1 MKKTLLMCACVV
13 MVFFSTGCQKVIE
26 LTDNESKLIAEYA
39 AELLL
44 KYDKNIDYKY
54 FDGSVTTAIDTTEE
68 LTTEVSE
75 DITSDVSTE
84 ATTEISTENTQTVT
98 TEDTTSSDTTESDIT
113 EDPTN
118 EVTGEVVANQDE
130 NFNIATF
137 IGEENLSI
145 KYSYYMLLDRY
156 PSYDQDG
163 VYMEIEA
170 PTGYKLLVIKFNVEN
185 LVNDSRYVDLYSKD
199 VEYRAIVNNSRS
211 AKQMLTILI
220 DDLYTYQKQI
230 EGSMFEEDVLL
241 FQISDALA
249 AELKDLKLRVE
260 YDGSEVVLQ
269 LQ

>member
-1 MKKTLLMCACVV
+1 MKKTFLFFACVV
-13 MVFFSTGCQKVIE
+13 IVFFATGCEKVIE

-44 KYDKNIDYKY
+44 KYDRNIDYKY
-54 FDGSVTTAIDTTEE
+54 FSGSES
-68 LTTEVSE
+68 TTEV
-75 DITSDVSTE
+75 ITEISTSASTE
-84 ATTEISTENTQTVT
+84 ATTTETVSEITTDVSTDNAVVTETPTTEEDITDESTE
-98 TEDTTSSDTTESDIT
+98 E
-113 EDPTN
+113 
-118 EVTGEVVANQDE
+118 EVSGIVANQDQ

-137 IGEENLSI
+137 LGEENLSI
-145 KYSYYMLLDRY
+145 KYSYYMILDRY

-163 VYMEIEA
+163 VYIEIEA
-170 PTGYKLLVIKFNVEN
+170 PAGYKLLVLKFNVEN
-185 LVNDSRYVDLYSKD
+185 MVNDKRNIDLYNKN
-199 VEYRAIVNNSRS
+199 VEYHVVVNNNRS

-241 FQISDALA
+241 FQISESLA
-249 AELKDLKLRVE
+249 ANLQDLKLRVE